1 MQKTETMI
9 RLCSTDEID
18 GEIYT
23 TTDFEMLHPVAKL
36 DLISDFLGVILEL
49 QHQCMRE
56 CYMFS
61 YTYEPHALCAAAIHR
76 AGGQHA
82 KD

>member
-1 MQKTETMI
+1 MQKTNTMI
-9 RLCSTDEID
+9 RLCSTEEID

-36 DLISDFLGVILEL
+36 DLINDYLGVLIEL

-56 CYMFS
+56 CYLFS